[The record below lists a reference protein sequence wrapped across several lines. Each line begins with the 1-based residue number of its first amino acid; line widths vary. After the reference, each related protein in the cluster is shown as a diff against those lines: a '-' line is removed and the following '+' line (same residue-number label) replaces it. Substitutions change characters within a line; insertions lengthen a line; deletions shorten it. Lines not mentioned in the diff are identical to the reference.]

1 MSTIMQIANADR
13 HLSILSK
20 GLKSSGL
27 EDALNENGPFTM
39 LAPVNLAFGNL
50 TPASWE
56 ELLKPANKV
65 RLSDLLSYHIINEKR
80 LLKDFINGQK
90 LTTINGRE
98 LKVTV
103 KDGEVSI
110 NGAKILSR
118 DRQGSNGVVHSVD
131 AVNIPPNPL
140 HKVD

>member
-27 EDALNENGPFTM
+27 EDALNESGPFTM